1 MDIIEN
7 SHITPAAI
15 VGICGT
21 LLNKERAMH
30 TLDRKK
36 AVGEKVRSSSP
47 AGAVWVMVTVPNIP
61 TTAKTVTITNSKRN
75 LRTIHRK
82 IDFPCAEIT
91 SNI

>member
-1 MDIIEN
+1 MEN

-21 LLNKERAMH
+21 LLNRDSTMH

-36 AVGEKVRSSSP
+36 AVGRKISSSSP
-47 AGAVWVMVTVPNIP
+47 TEAVFVMITVPSIPITAKIVTV
-61 TTAKTVTITNSKRN
+61 TNSKRN

-82 IDFPCAEIT
+82 IDYPCAEIT

>member
-1 MDIIEN
+1 MEN
-7 SHITPAAI
+7 NHITPTAI

-36 AVGEKVRSSSP
+36 AVGKKVRSRSP
-47 AGAVWVMVTVPNIP
+47 AEAWVMVTVPNIP
-61 TTAKTVTITNSKRN
+61 TTAKTVTVTNSKRN